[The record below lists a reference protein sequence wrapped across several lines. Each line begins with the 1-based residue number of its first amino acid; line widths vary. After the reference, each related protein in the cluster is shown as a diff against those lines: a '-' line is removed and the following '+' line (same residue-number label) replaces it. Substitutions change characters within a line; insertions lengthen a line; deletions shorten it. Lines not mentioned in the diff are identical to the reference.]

1 MGYVCPILQLRFR
14 EGVEGHAVDGLG
26 VGVAREDGRARGG
39 LARAEAAWRGG
50 TTAASRIAAA
60 AREALAAE
68 PLVSSVDYVSV
79 ADYASMEE
87 LDQVPA
93 PGADAAPRAVI
104 SVAARVGGVRLIDNL
119 PLR

>member
-1 MGYVCPILQLRFR
+1 MGADLVA
-14 EGVEGHAVDGLG
+14 GVDDGMLG
-26 VGVAREDGRARGG
+26 PRLVGRVGAGAGGDGAGRGAPG
-39 LARAEAAWRGG
+39 P
-50 TTAASRIAAA
+50 
-60 AREALAAE
+60 LAAE

-87 LDQVPA
+87 LDEVPA
-93 PGADAAPRAVI
+93 PGSVDVAAVI